1 VSYWGNSVALRARK
15 GMEIDTHLA
24 DFGRPAGTM
33 AVTLFDRRFRRYD
46 FPHGAGRPTGGERDP
61 KEPRP

>member
-1 VSYWGNSVALRARK
+1 
-15 GMEIDTHLA
+15 MEIDTHLA